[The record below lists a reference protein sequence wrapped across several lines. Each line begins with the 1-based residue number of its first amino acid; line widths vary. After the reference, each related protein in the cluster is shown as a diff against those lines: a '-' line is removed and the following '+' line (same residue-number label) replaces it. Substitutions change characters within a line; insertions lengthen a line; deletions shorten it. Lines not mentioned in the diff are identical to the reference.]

1 MTKRRPDGLPK
12 TIKIARQVHY
22 CAKCGTLIKKGD
34 KMTVRRP
41 DSFGLA
47 CLKCDGRYPEW
58 VKAEGQDN
66 PIGDDSLA
74 LSGGAR
80 HRRRLSV
87 DFGLILHL
95 REVENF
101 GWYSVAREYTK
112 RTGQDISTETCR
124 RRYHEAKGGRVARVQ
139 NSQTTFIEPIKWELK
154 VNIDVG
160 HLSREATAEDLRRAF
175 EHFGQ
180 VADAKVITDRVTGI
194 SSGFGFVEMSKEAEA
209 HAAINGLDSKELK
222 EQRILVNKT
231 RPRGWRYYLS

>member
-41 DSFGLA
+41 DSFGLV

-87 DFGLILHL
+87 
-95 REVENF
+95 
-101 GWYSVAREYTK
+101 
-112 RTGQDISTETCR
+112 
-124 RRYHEAKGGRVARVQ
+124 YHGR
-139 NSQTTFIEPIKWELK
+139 PL
-154 VNIDVG
+154 
-160 HLSREATAEDLRRAF
+160 
-175 EHFGQ
+175 
-180 VADAKVITDRVTGI
+180 
-194 SSGFGFVEMSKEAEA
+194 
-209 HAAINGLDSKELK
+209 
-222 EQRILVNKT
+222 QRIYDVLLNT
-231 RPRGWRYYLS
+231 SGRSQMLRLLQTG